1 MVQFSPKM
9 NTQDVSKTP
18 TKFSTKSVEP
28 QATQPPNAPKKL
40 PKAPKNL
47 PKAPKNLP
55 NAVKCQGCEEEQPN
69 QLAHVGPGGCLEE
82 AFNAVYE
89 LK

>member
-1 MVQFSPKM
+1 M
-9 NTQDVSKTP
+9 NSQDTSKTP
-18 TKFSTKSVEP
+18 EKLVAVKVELP
-28 QATQPPNAPKKL
+28 KTVEMPNAPKKL
-40 PKAPKNL
+40 PKALGL
-47 PKAPKNLP
+47 P
-55 NAVKCQGCEEEQPN
+55 KCQGCEEEQPN